1 MLTVADELSG
11 RIPQMEA
18 TTGAP
23 ASFLRFIKT
32 LRDKAEK
39 SAAAEDFKKANI
51 FRRLETASPEEIS
64 KIVFRPRSSDD
75 ILRVKAQVTED
86 AFADIQ
92 EQALEQILKDSVQ
105 TGSSKLNDIF
115 KPGNL
120 ERALTMYGDET
131 LEAMFGKELTNSLKS
146 FSRGIRTTVGE
157 ETGGAAGTLVAGM
170 LALNLFNVAL
180 WPTIAMMGVY
190 KQIFSNPRIVSLL
203 AKQDKNSMIEVIK
216 FVGNAV
222 RLSGFREIGIQ
233 TGEANKQV
241 SQAARQTLEE
251 LGGTEE
257 ASALGDIVDQAR
269 TGLQDVRTQ
278 ATLALPEINP
288 IGSPR
293 TGAPAGPTVLP
304 NPQDVELANR
314 LGQ

>member
-1 MLTVADELSG
+1 MK
-11 RIPQMEA
+11 Q
-18 TTGAP
+18 
-23 ASFLRFIKT
+23 FLGW
-32 LRDKAEK
+32 
-39 SAAAEDFKKANI
+39 KKLVY
-51 FRRLETASPEEIS
+51 RRP
-64 KIVFRPRSSDD
+64 
-75 ILRVKAQVTED
+75 
-86 AFADIQ
+86 
-92 EQALEQILKDSVQ
+92 
-105 TGSSKLNDIF
+105 
-115 KPGNL
+115 
-120 ERALTMYGDET
+120 
-131 LEAMFGKELTNSLKS
+131 SL
-146 FSRGIRTTVGE
+146 
-157 ETGGAAGTLVAGM
+157 
-170 LALNLFNVAL
+170 
-180 WPTIAMMGVY
+180 
-190 KQIFSNPRIVSLL
+190 QLL
-203 AKQDKNSMIEVIK
+203 AIKLPSIVTGKQDKNSMIEVIK

-288 IGSPR
+288 IRSPR

-304 NPQDVELANR
+304 NPQDVELASR

>member
-1 MLTVADELSG
+1 
-11 RIPQMEA
+11 
-18 TTGAP
+18 
-23 ASFLRFIKT
+23 
-32 LRDKAEK
+32 
-39 SAAAEDFKKANI
+39 
-51 FRRLETASPEEIS
+51 
-64 KIVFRPRSSDD
+64 
-75 ILRVKAQVTED
+75 
-86 AFADIQ
+86 
-92 EQALEQILKDSVQ
+92 
-105 TGSSKLNDIF
+105 
-115 KPGNL
+115 
-120 ERALTMYGDET
+120 
-131 LEAMFGKELTNSLKS
+131 
-146 FSRGIRTTVGE
+146 
-157 ETGGAAGTLVAGM
+157 
-170 LALNLFNVAL
+170 
-180 WPTIAMMGVY
+180 
-190 KQIFSNPRIVSLL
+190 
-203 AKQDKNSMIEVIK
+203 MIEVIK